1 MDVITSLWKGRK
13 KVQGRVNKLGH
24 LLDVLSDRF
33 AIQIQG
39 CVLGFIDR
47 DCILL

>member
-1 MDVITSLWKGRK
+1 MDVITSLWKDHK
-13 KVQGRVNKLGH
+13 KVQGHVNKLGH

-39 CVLGFIDR
+39 CVVG
-47 DCILL
+47 CIGS